1 MTDTPKYT
9 DGEILDAIY
18 DFIGNGCSL
27 TPENFEEFM
36 ATFDHEDLDRC
47 RLECVCTPEEK
58 GETDD

>member
-1 MTDTPKYT
+1 MSNYT

-36 ATFDHEDLDRC
+36 ATFEHE
-47 RLECVCTPEEK
+47 TEE
-58 GETDD
+58 ETND